1 MTDEELVAAL
11 QKRLA
16 EAGPTLW
23 LVWTTDPRSGGRIP
37 LNLPELRFPMLVIA
51 ASAPQ
56 ARKLWREYLFKN
68 RPHEDMPKDCE
79 ARTVPAD
86 LAPGVVAEN
95 TVYHLQLALGLHS

>member
-23 LVWTTDPRSGGRIP
+23 IVWTTSPRSGGHVP
-37 LNLPELRFPMLVIA
+37 LNLPEVRFPMLVIA

-56 ARKLWREYLFKN
+56 ARKLWREHLFKH

-86 LAPGVVAEN
+86 QIPRVLAEEA
-95 TVYHLQLALGLHS
+95 HIDLQLALGLHS